1 MRRPVIGIPCDVK
14 FVGRADFHAV
24 GEKYIAAV
32 QGAVGDVVLLPAW
45 GDMNILKRLLP
56 GLDGIFLTGSLSNVK
71 PSRYGS
77 ELADPNTLLDEKRD
91 NTTLPLIEH
100 VLEIGMPLFG
110 VCRGFQEMNVALGG
124 TLYQKVQE
132 VPGMMDHREPG
143 DTIDSNILYADAHT
157 ISLAENSLLK
167 QWMGGTNE
175 TMVNSLHQQ
184 GVKDLAPGLT
194 AEAHAP
200 DGLIEAFR
208 VTDAKTF
215 AYAVQ
220 WHPEWLYTEK
230 AASIAL
236 FKAFHDACVEYA
248 AATAGR

>member
-14 FVGRADFHAV
+14 FVGRADFHAA

-45 GDMNILKRLLP
+45 GDLNILQRLLP
-56 GLDGIFLTGSLSNVK
+56 QLDGIFLTGSLSNVQ
-71 PSRYGS
+71 PHLYGS
-77 ELADPNTLLDEKRD
+77 DLDDANTLLDTKRD
-91 NTTLPLIEH
+91 QTTLPLIEY
-100 VLEIGMPLFG
+100 VLDIGMPLFG

-124 TLYQKVQE
+124 TLHQKVQE
-132 VPGMMDHREPG
+132 VAGLMDHREP
-143 DTIDSNILYADAHT
+143 DSLDHEVLYADAHDVHLV
-157 ISLAENSLLK
+157 SGSHLQ
-167 QWMGGTNE
+167 QWMNGVDVT
-175 TMVNSLHQQ
+175 TVNSLHQQ
-184 GVKDLAPGLT
+184 GIKDLSPRLT

-208 VTDAKTF
+208 VKDAKTF

-220 WHPEWLYTEK
+220 WHPEWKYAEK

-236 FKAFHDACVEYA
+236 FKAFADACEQYA
-248 AATAGR
+248 STK

>member
-14 FVGRADFHAV
+14 FVGRADFHAA

-32 QGAVGDVVLLPAW
+32 QNAVGDVVLLPAW
-45 GDMNILKRLLP
+45 GNMEILKRLIP
-56 GLDGIFLTGSLSNVK
+56 QLDGIFLTGSLSNVQPK
-71 PSRYGS
+71 RYGS
-77 ELADPNTLLDEKRD
+77 ELADPDTLLDEKRD
-91 NTTLPLIEH
+91 NTTLPLIEYA
-100 VLEIGMPLFG
+100 LELGMPLFG

-124 TLYQKVQE
+124 TLHQKVQE
-132 VPGMMDHREPG
+132 VPGLMDHREP
-143 DTIDSNILYADAHT
+143 DSLDSEVLYADAHSVT
-157 ISLAENSLLK
+157 LVQNSHLQ
-167 QWMGGTNE
+167 QWMGGATE

-184 GVKDLAPGLT
+184 GIKDLSPRLT

-220 WHPEWLYTEK
+220 WHPEWLYNEK
-230 AASIAL
+230 PASLAL
-236 FKAFHDACVEYA
+236 FKAFQDACVEYA
-248 AATAGR
+248 TAKTA

>member
-14 FVGRADFHAV
+14 FVGRADFHAA

-45 GDMNILKRLLP
+45 GDLNILKRLLP
-56 GLDGIFLTGSLSNVK
+56 QLDGIFLTGSLSNVQ
-71 PSRYGS
+71 PHLYGS
-77 ELADPNTLLDEKRD
+77 QLDDANTLLDTKRD
-91 NTTLPLIEH
+91 QTTLPLIEY
-100 VLEIGMPLFG
+100 VLDIGMPIFG

-124 TLYQKVQE
+124 TLHQKVQE
-132 VPGMMDHREPG
+132 VAGLMDHREP
-143 DTIDSNILYADAHT
+143 DSLDHEVLYADAHP
-157 ISLAENSLLK
+157 IHLVAGSQLQ
-167 QWMGGTNE
+167 QWMDGANE
-175 TMVNSLHQQ
+175 TIVNSLHQQ
-184 GVKDLAPGLT
+184 GIKDLSNRLT

-220 WHPEWLYTEK
+220 WHPEWQYTEK
-230 AASIAL
+230 PASIAL
-236 FKAFHDACVEYA
+236 FKAFAEACEQYA
-248 AATAGR
+248 AQK